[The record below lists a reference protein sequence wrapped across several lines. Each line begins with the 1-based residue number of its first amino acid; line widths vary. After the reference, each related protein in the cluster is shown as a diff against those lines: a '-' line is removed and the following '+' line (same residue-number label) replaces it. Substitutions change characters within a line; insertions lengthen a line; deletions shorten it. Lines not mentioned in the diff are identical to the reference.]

1 MKRALLNFCSYL
13 VMLALLLWIF
23 SGSDVLG
30 KLKLLEKLTFADAAV
45 LFVLSLVAYAG
56 NGLEYYLI
64 GSRIGF
70 KMDRRDI
77 LLLPMAMNLS
87 GTLLPVQGAM
97 IYQVFFFKKKY
108 GVSLSHG
115 FAVAGFL
122 YLLTMT
128 IGGITGVCVG
138 LFFRNTSWLFLLV
151 SAVFAVSA
159 PLAVWML
166 MCCRRIHTG
175 IAIADRICGFV
186 RTVLEGIAEILKD
199 FRLVM
204 LMTGIYLLRLLSMI
218 AIFSLFA
225 GQLGYEVGFL
235 ALLLLNLWNLLSLI
249 LKITPNNLGVSQL
262 VSGVMF
268 TMIGLPKEQG
278 EMISLAA
285 TLFFILM
292 ALSFGVLAMAFQ
304 LWEISR
310 RPACPPKTPAGE
322 APADGLRGKQNK
334 EIHCPP
340 ENGDLFSREGEAL
353 LNKKPSKYCKPGKN
367 Q

>member
-1 MKRALLNFCSYL
+1 MKRALLNFCSYIIML
-13 VMLALLLWIF
+13 VLLLWIF
-23 SGSDVLG
+23 SSSDVAG
-30 KLKLLEKLTFADAAV
+30 KLRMFKDLNFVDAAE
-45 LFVLSLVAYAG
+45 LLLLSLVAYAG

-64 GSRIGF
+64 GSRLGF

-87 GTLLPVQGAM
+87 GTLLPFQGAM
-97 IYQVFFFKKKY
+97 AYQVFFFKKKY
-108 GVSLSHG
+108 GVALSHG

-128 IGGITGVCVG
+128 IGGIAGLCVG
-138 LFFRNTSWLFLLV
+138 ILGRNTSWLFLLI
-151 SAVFAVSA
+151 SAVLAVAA
-159 PLAVWML
+159 PLAIAML
-166 MCCRRIHTG
+166 ACCRRIYTG
-175 IAIADRICGFV
+175 IAAVDRVCGFV
-186 RTVLEGIAEILKD
+186 RAVLEGIAEIMKD
-199 FRLVM
+199 FRLVV
-204 LMTGIYLLRLLSMI
+204 LMTAIYLVRLLSMI
-218 AIFSLFA
+218 AMFSLIA
-225 GQLGYEVGFL
+225 RRLEYEVGFL

-268 TMIGLPKEQG
+268 TLIGLPKEQG

-292 ALSFGVLAMAFQ
+292 ALSFGMLAMAFQ
-304 LWEISR
+304 LWEISH
-310 RPACPPKTPAGE
+310 RPTNSPETPAGE
-322 APADGLRGKQNK
+322 APADGLRGKQNRK
-334 EIHCPP
+334 IPCQP
-340 ENGDLFSREGEAL
+340 ENGNLFSGEKEAL